1 MKAHLLVL
9 ILGCLSV
16 KTAYG
21 LQCYS
26 CTLSLSNTDCNKNTQ
41 NCTIETSCYST
52 VTSALG
58 ISSIT
63 KGCGVSTMC
72 SSNIN
77 VVVASTSTTCCSTNL
92 CNVNSSSTFSLN
104 VLLLA
109 ACAVALFMSKK
120 ITE

>member
-1 MKAHLLVL
+1 MEAHLLVL
-9 ILGCLSV
+9 ILGCLSI

-21 LQCYS
+21 LQCYA
-26 CTLSLSNTDCNKNTQ
+26 CTSSFSNADCNKNTQ
-41 NCTIETSCYST
+41 NCTIETNCYSS

-58 ISSIT
+58 IKSIT

-72 SSNIN
+72 NSNIN
-77 VVVASTSTTCCSTNL
+77 VVVASTSTTCCSTDL
-92 CNVNSSSTFSLN
+92 CNVNSSSTSSLN

-109 ACAVALFMSKK
+109 ACAVALFMSTK